1 MASRATRISVSDHQR
16 LQRLSRQLGLKQ
28 QEVLTKALDRFE
40 RELLLEDINRGF
52 DALRQDEVA
61 WTEEMQERALWDGAE
76 AADQDPR

>member
-1 MASRATRISVSDHQR
+1 MASRATRISVIDHQR

-28 QEVLTKALDRFE
+28 QEVLTRALDRFE

-61 WTEEMQERALWDGAE
+61 WNEEMQERALWDGAE
-76 AADQDPR
+76 AADQDPQ